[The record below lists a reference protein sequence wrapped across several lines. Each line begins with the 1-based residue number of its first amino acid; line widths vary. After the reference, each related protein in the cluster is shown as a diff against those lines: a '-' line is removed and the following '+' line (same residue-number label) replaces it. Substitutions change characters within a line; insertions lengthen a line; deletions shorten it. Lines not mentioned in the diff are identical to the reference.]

1 MVCIVPHFIIYLYN
15 NYYIHTTY
23 SAWLCMPQIGIW
35 SDFKIFSKFINLQPC
50 LNTYKRYVDYQFA
63 TY

>member
-15 NYYIHTTY
+15 NYIHTY

-35 SDFKIFSKFINLQPC
+35 SDFKIFSKIGMDTTMLE
-50 LNTYKRYVDYQFA
+50 YVRRYNYY
-63 TY
+63 T